1 MSSTSEPLALPATK
15 ARSNRDAKVI
25 GLVAVAHF
33 MSHVHGM
40 LLPPILGQ
48 VKEAFGVS
56 YTQVALAITVFNIA
70 SALLQTPTG
79 FLVDRIGARAMLTGG
94 LILSGAAITAAAL
107 LPGYWF
113 FIIAYGL
120 MGVANTVYHPADYS
134 ILSAAIDGKKIGKAF
149 SIHTFAGYLGFG
161 VTPALVLGTA
171 ALWGWHGAFLFVAGL
186 TFAVAILL
194 IVAGSVLPRVV
205 RKPLGPAKPAPS
217 RSEAKVGLGLLLSPP
232 ILRNLLFFFCLAMA
246 SGGIQT
252 FTVVGMAAIHGT
264 PASVA
269 NVALS
274 GFLLFSAGGVLLGGI
289 IADRTPHHEKVAALG
304 FACTSTMAILMA
316 WVNMPAALLISV
328 MSLGGIIADRTP
340 HHEKVAALGF
350 ACTSTM
356 AILMA
361 WVNMPAA
368 LLIGVMSLGGLLN
381 GIIQPSRDMM
391 VRAVTP
397 AGSFGKVFG
406 FVTTGFNFGGV
417 VSPLLYA
424 WLMDRGEPR
433 AIFMI
438 VVAFIF
444 LALVTVLTRAKPQ
457 AKAAWTH

>member
-1 MSSTSEPLALPATK
+1 MSSTSEPLALPVAK
-15 ARSNRDAKVI
+15 AGWSRDAKVI
-25 GLVAVAHF
+25 ALIAIAHF
-33 MSHVHGM
+33 VSHVHVM

-56 YTQVALAITVFNIA
+56 YTQIALAITAFNVA
-70 SALLQTPTG
+70 SALLQTPAG
-79 FLVDRIGARAMLTGG
+79 FLVDRIGPRLMLTAG
-94 LILSGAAITAAAL
+94 LILASAAITAAAL

-113 FIIAYGL
+113 FVIAYAL

-134 ILSAAIDGKKIGKAF
+134 ILSATVDGKKIGKAF

-161 VTPALVLGTA
+161 VTPAMVLGTA

-205 RKPLGPAKPAPS
+205 RKPMGPSKA
-217 RSEAKVGLGLLLSPP
+217 EAKVGLGLLLSPP

-246 SGGIQT
+246 NGGIQT
-252 FTVVGMAAIHGT
+252 FTVVGMGAIHGT

-289 IADRTPHHEKVAALG
+289 IADRTPHHERVAALG

-316 WVNMPAALLISV
+316 WVNMPAAV
-328 MSLGGIIADRTP
+328 
-340 HHEKVAALGF
+340 
-350 ACTSTM
+350 
-356 AILMA
+356 
-361 WVNMPAA
+361 
-368 LLIGVMSLGGLLN
+368 LIGVMSLGGLLN

-397 AGSFGKVFG
+397 PGSFGKVFG
-406 FVTTGFNFGGV
+406 FVTTGFNLGGMI
-417 VSPLLYA
+417 SPLLFA

-444 LALVTVLTRAKPQ
+444 LALVTAVTRAKPQ

>member
-1 MSSTSEPLALPATK
+1 MSSTSEPLTLPATK
-15 ARSNRDAKVI
+15 AGWSRDTKVI
-25 GLVAVAHF
+25 ALIAIAHF
-33 MSHVHGM
+33 VSHVHVM

-48 VKEAFGVS
+48 VREAFGVS
-56 YTQVALAITVFNIA
+56 YTQIALALTAFNVA
-70 SALLQTPTG
+70 SALLQTPAG
-79 FLVDRIGARAMLTGG
+79 FLVDRIGPRLMLTAG
-94 LILSGAAITAAAL
+94 LILGGAAITAAAL

-113 FIIAYGL
+113 FVIAYAL

-161 VTPALVLGTA
+161 VTPAMVLACA
-171 ALWGWHGAFLFVAGL
+171 AIWDWRGAFLFAAGL
-186 TFAVAILL
+186 SFAVALLL

-205 RKPLGPAKPAPS
+205 RKPMGPS
-217 RSEAKVGLGLLLSPP
+217 RAEAKVGLGLLLSPP

-252 FTVVGMAAIHGT
+252 FTVVGMGALHGT

-269 NVALS
+269 NIALS

-289 IADRTPHHEKVAALG
+289 IADRTPHHERVAAVG
-304 FACTSTMAILMA
+304 FACTAAMAILMA
-316 WVNMPAALLISV
+316 WLNMPAAI
-328 MSLGGIIADRTP
+328 
-340 HHEKVAALGF
+340 
-350 ACTSTM
+350 
-356 AILMA
+356 
-361 WVNMPAA
+361 
-368 LLIGVMSLGGLLN
+368 LIGVMSLGGLLN

-397 AGSFGKVFG
+397 PGSFGKVFG
-406 FVTTGFNFGGV
+406 FVTTGFNLGGM
-417 VSPLLYA
+417 VSPLLFA

-444 LALVTVLTRAKPQ
+444 LALVTVITRAKPQ
-457 AKAAWTH
+457 ARAAWTP

>member
-1 MSSTSEPLALPATK
+1 MSSTSEPLALPA
-15 ARSNRDAKVI
+15 AKVGWSRDTKVI
-25 GLVAVAHF
+25 ALIAIAHF
-33 MSHVHGM
+33 VSHVHVM

-48 VKEAFGVS
+48 VREAFGVS
-56 YTQVALAITVFNIA
+56 YTQIALALTVFNVA
-70 SALLQTPTG
+70 SALLQTPAG
-79 FLVDRIGARAMLTGG
+79 FLVDRIGPRLMLTAG
-94 LILSGAAITAAAL
+94 LILAGAAITAAAL

-113 FIIAYGL
+113 FVIAYGL

-161 VTPALVLGTA
+161 VTPAMVLACA
-171 ALWGWHGAFLFVAGL
+171 AIWDWRGAFLFAAGL
-186 TFAVAILL
+186 SFAAAILL

-205 RKPLGPAKPAPS
+205 RKPMGPS
-217 RSEAKVGLGLLLSPP
+217 RAEAKVGLGLLLSPP

-252 FTVVGMAAIHGT
+252 FTVVGMGALHGT

-269 NVALS
+269 NIALS
-274 GFLLFSAGGVLLGGI
+274 GFLLCSAGGVLLGGV
-289 IADRTPHHEKVAALG
+289 IADRTPHHERVAAVG
-304 FACTSTMAILMA
+304 FACTAAMAILMA
-316 WVNMPAALLISV
+316 WVNMPAAI
-328 MSLGGIIADRTP
+328 
-340 HHEKVAALGF
+340 
-350 ACTSTM
+350 
-356 AILMA
+356 
-361 WVNMPAA
+361 
-368 LLIGVMSLGGLLN
+368 LIGVMSLGGLLN

-391 VRAVTP
+391 VRAVTL

-406 FVTTGFNFGGV
+406 FVTTGFNLGGM
-417 VSPLLYA
+417 VSPLLFA

-444 LALVTVLTRAKPQ
+444 LALVTVITRAKPQ
-457 AKAAWTH
+457 AKAAWTP

>member
-1 MSSTSEPLALPATK
+1 
-15 ARSNRDAKVI
+15 
-25 GLVAVAHF
+25 

-56 YTQVALAITVFNIA
+56 YTQMALAITAFNVA
-70 SALLQTPTG
+70 SALLQTPAG
-79 FLVDRIGARAMLTGG
+79 FLVDRIGPRFMLTGG
-94 LILSGAAITAAAL
+94 LILSGAAIAAAAL

-113 FIIAYGL
+113 FVIAYAL

-134 ILSAAIDGKKIGKAF
+134 ILSATVDGKKIGKAF

-161 VTPALVLGTA
+161 VTPAMVLGSA

-186 TFAVAILL
+186 TFAVAMLL

-205 RKPLGPAKPAPS
+205 RKPLGPAKNAS
-217 RSEAKVGLGLLLSPP
+217 SKGEAKVGLDLLLSPP

-246 SGGIQT
+246 NGGIQT
-252 FTVVGMAAIHGT
+252 FTVVGMGAIHGT

-289 IADRTPHHEKVAALG
+289 IADRTPHHERVAA
-304 FACTSTMAILMA
+304 
-316 WVNMPAALLISV
+316 V
-328 MSLGGIIADRTP
+328 
-340 HHEKVAALGF
+340 GF

-406 FVTTGFNFGGV
+406 FVTTGFNLGGMI
-417 VSPLLYA
+417 SPLLYRLA
-424 WLMDRGEPR
+424 DGPRRAPGHLHDRRRLHSPR
-433 AIFMI
+433 AGDRHHPRQTAGQSSMDS
-438 VVAFIF
+438 
-444 LALVTVLTRAKPQ
+444 LAPASADTEKTEALARRYGARPCRPPGRGTRPSRPCSITARCAASCPTRCRPAPWKP
-457 AKAAWTH
+457 